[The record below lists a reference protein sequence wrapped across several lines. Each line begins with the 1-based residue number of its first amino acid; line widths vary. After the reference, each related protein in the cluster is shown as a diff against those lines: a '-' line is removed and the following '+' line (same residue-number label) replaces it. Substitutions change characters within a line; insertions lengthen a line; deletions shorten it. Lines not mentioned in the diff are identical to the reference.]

1 MQTQTSVDY
10 GDIPLDVSGEYI
22 PYDKGSRFEPPSGG
36 HFEEL
41 TVELAGHDITE
52 MLSEEAIDYIEKQA
66 IEKIG
71 IWGL

>member
-10 GDIPLDVSGEYI
+10 GDIPLDVSGDFI
-22 PYDKGSRFEPPSGG
+22 PYDQGTMFEPPSGG
-36 HFEEL
+36 CFDEM
-41 TVELAGHDITE
+41 TVKLAGHDITE

-66 IEKIG
+66 VEKIG